1 MSSKSEGTEN
11 DYNAPGFWSDKA
23 EAWHDFMPGIRRR
36 ILVNNS
42 GATAAVYKLNR
53 GSEVPLH
60 SHPQAQYGV
69 CVEGAGAF
77 TVGDKTWTMKKGDS
91 YYIPP
96 SMTHRLKIDQA
107 GDATLV
113 EFFTP
118 IRRDFIKETLPADGP

>member
-1 MSSKSEGTEN
+1 MSNTTGTEN
-11 DYNAPGFWSDKA
+11 DYNSPGFWSDKA
-23 EAWHDFMPGIRRR
+23 ESWHDFIPGVTRR

-42 GATAAVYKLNR
+42 SATAALYKLKG

-69 CVEGAGAF
+69 CLDGSGTF
-77 TVGDKTWTMKKGDS
+77 TVGEKSWKLKKGDS

-96 SMTHRLKIDQA
+96 SVTHGLKIESDT
-107 GDATLV
+107 TLV

-118 IRRDFIKETLPADGP
+118 LRRDFLKDTHPADGP

>member
-1 MSSKSEGTEN
+1 MSITKGTEN

-23 EAWHDFMPGIRRR
+23 EAWHDFMPGVRRR

-42 GATAAVYKLNR
+42 GATCALYRLSA
-53 GSEVPLH
+53 GSVVPLH

-69 CVEGAGAF
+69 CLDGAGVF
-77 TVGDKTWTMKKGDS
+77 TIGEKSWNLKKGDS

-96 SMTHRLKIDQA
+96 SVTHGLKIDA
-107 GDATLV
+107 SKNTELV

-118 IRRDFIKETLPADGP
+118 IRRDFIKDTLPSDGP